1 MPNALEKSVG
11 RKPKGEPKPMPD
23 DKKNIKVRAA
33 LHRKMSMVA
42 AHRRME
48 LFEYMD
54 RLLTGQ
60 VERDFEQMLREAD
73 KTP

>member
-1 MPNALEKSVG
+1 MPNVLEKSVG
-11 RKPKGEPKPMPD
+11 RKPKGDSKQRPD

-42 AHRRME
+42 AHRGVE

-54 RLLTGQ
+54 QLLTAP
-60 VERDFEQMLREAD
+60 VDRDFEQMLREAAR
-73 KTP
+73 